1 MDIIYN
7 VTQREVAV
15 IVARFQ
21 IDNLHSAHI
30 ELINI
35 ILNTHKRIIIVLGLS
50 PLKCTAK
57 NPLDFQMRKQ
67 MILDNFKDKHKY
79 ITIVYLQDCKTNQE
93 WSDKLDIIIKKNT
106 NNETVRL
113 CGGRDSFIP
122 YYTNKYETWTIKE
135 FSQSEYISATSVRND
150 ISNSTSFS
158 SDFRR
163 GVIYTAN
170 NINPR
175 CVPAVDVAIFD
186 NNLEN
191 VLLCQ
196 IIGEDKYSFIGAWV
210 QSNETYEEA
219 ANNAV
224 LNKATI
230 KVDNLKPLKSFTN
243 FDWRFR
249 AERDNLT
256 TMLYSATLKSGEPF
270 PRDNIVK
277 LNWIKLDNILDYI
290 SDTHYTIASYL
301 RDNIN
306 N

>member
-113 CGGRDSFIP
+113 CGGLLQQVNRDTFKFAMKCSSIKRSGTWQDVYKCPVDAPWKASKAGRFEECTNLLTVFKDGKLLID
-122 YYTNKYETWTIKE
+122 YTFDE
-135 FSQSEYISATSVRND
+135 VRN
-150 ISNSTSFS
+150 
-158 SDFRR
+158 
-163 GVIYTAN
+163 
-170 NINPR
+170 
-175 CVPAVDVAIFD
+175 
-186 NNLEN
+186 
-191 VLLCQ
+191 
-196 IIGEDKYSFIGAWV
+196 
-210 QSNETYEEA
+210 NE
-219 ANNAV
+219 
-224 LNKATI
+224 
-230 KVDNLKPLKSFTN
+230 
-243 FDWRFR
+243 
-249 AERDNLT
+249 
-256 TMLYSATLKSGEPF
+256 
-270 PRDNIVK
+270 
-277 LNWIKLDNILDYI
+277 
-290 SDTHYTIASYL
+290 
-301 RDNIN
+301 
-306 N
+306 